1 MQHDIFHATMQETRD
16 TFKRWGKSPVK
27 VVGKWMLVSFTI
39 AVLMLLAVL
48 GVSQLASAQ
57 ETFSLPNILENG
69 SLNDAVRV
77 FFRNSLV
84 LALHAFVCIAGFMA
98 MRALPEQAQ
107 YKRGVDRW
115 IHEHAGPAAMVFV
128 TCATLFSICTQIL
141 ILGHSVADLSLTL
154 QLSQSTLMLTV
165 LPHALIELTA
175 VFLPLAAFLMAS
187 RSGDWHEL
195 LAATVVT
202 VAVAIPMLVLAAWL
216 EAYRWPELLEKVVF

>member
-1 MQHDIFHATMQETRD
+1 MQETRD

-27 VVGKWMLVSFTI
+27 IVGRWMLVSFAISVLMLI
-39 AVLMLLAVL
+39 AVLI
-48 GVSQLASAQ
+48 VSHIATPQQTS
-57 ETFSLPNILENG
+57 SLPNILQSSSIE
-69 SLNDAVRV
+69 DAVRV

-84 LALHAFVCIAGFMA
+84 LALHAFVCLAGFMA

-128 TCATLFSICTQIL
+128 SCATLFSICTQII
-141 ILGHSVADLSLTL
+141 ILGHTVADLSLTL

-216 EAYRWPELLEKVVF
+216 EAYLWPELLAKAVF